1 MIKQPKRHL
10 LTSALPYA
18 NGPLHIGHL
27 AGAYISADIYARYL
41 RLQGRDVLWVCGS
54 DEHGAAITIRA
65 MKEGLTPR
73 EIIDKYDAQFRTTFE
88 GMGIAFDIFHRTS
101 SPLHFET
108 AQDFFRTLYKND
120 AFEVIENEQYFDEEK
135 QIFLAD
141 RYIAGIC
148 PVCGNPDAYG
158 DQCER
163 CGSALSPNDL
173 LPPIRSALSGSI
185 PIKKTTKHWFLKL
198 NEHEAWLTKWINE
211 GIEESGQWSVVS
223 GQSKTVSEHPHK
235 ATNIQQNEKPT
246 TDHRT
251 LSTDTEQPYK
261 APNIQQNEKPTTEH
275 RLLSTNHNPD
285 DWKPHVLG
293 QCKSWLAGGLQP
305 RAMTRDLDWGIPVPP
320 EIDASGQKKLYV
332 WLDAPIGYISATK
345 QWAID
350 NGTPE
355 AWKNYWQNE
364 DTALVHFIGKDN
376 IVFHCLIFPA
386 LLKAHGDY
394 ILPVNVPANQ
404 FMNLE
409 GRKMSTSK
417 NWAVWVHEY
426 LEDFPEGQ
434 DELRFSLIKN
444 MPELQDSEFTWKRFQ
459 ETTNNELVG
468 NLANFINRV
477 IVLTHKYY
485 DGKIPSLNEEL
496 LTKKN
501 ETAENTNTS
510 ALNSTPSILFEQVKV
525 INTAIEK
532 FDFRTALQGVMDIS
546 TLGNRL
552 LQDNEPWKKIKT
564 DPETTAYVL
573 NLGLQIVTV
582 LSIITQP
589 FLPFLSARLR
599 TLLNEPKL
607 ENGDW
612 AKMLELLKNNQPLI
626 KTGQKIGDPVHLF
639 TRISDETIEKQ
650 MNKLSENENG
660 KTESPE
666 IIMAEVTATSTGNS
680 TITPSEQFSPLKEMI
695 SYDEFIKPDI
705 RTATIIAAERIPKAD
720 KLLKLT
726 VDTGFEVRTI
736 CSGIAEHFTPE
747 EITGKQVIIVA
758 NLAPRKMRGIESNG
772 MILMAEDA
780 EGKLGFV
787 TPPVGFMNGAIVK

>member
-1 MIKQPKRHL
+1 LGREKYARAKSKNTNYICGLFPSGSLPNYNNLKKMIKPPKRYMI
-10 LTSALPYA
+10 TSALPYA

-27 AGAYISADIYARYL
+27 AGAYIPADIYVRYL

-65 MKEGLTPR
+65 MKDGLTPR

-101 SPLHFET
+101 LPLHFET
-108 AQDFFRTLYKND
+108 AQDFFRTLFKND

-135 QIFLAD
+135 QVFLAD
-141 RYIAGIC
+141 RYIAGVC

-173 LPPIRSALSGSI
+173 LPPIRSTLSGSV

-198 NEHEAWLTKWINE
+198 NEHEAWLNKWINE
-211 GIEESGQWSVVS
+211 GIADNQLAGQPVGQLVESGY
-223 GQSKTVSEHPHK
+223 QSAK
-235 ATNIQQNEKPT
+235 
-246 TDHRT
+246 
-251 LSTDTEQPYK
+251 L
-261 APNIQQNEKPTTEH
+261 
-275 RLLSTNHNPD
+275 HNPD

-355 AWKNYWQNE
+355 EWKKYWQNE
-364 DTALVHFIGKDN
+364 DTALLHFIGKDN

-386 LLKAHGDY
+386 LLKAHGDF

-426 LEDFPEGQ
+426 LEEFPNGQ
-434 DELRFSLIKN
+434 DELRYNLIKN

-477 IVLTHKYY
+477 FVLTHKYF
-485 DGKIPSLNEEL
+485 DGKIPDIGHRTLGIGKEESEIAQSNIQ
-496 LTKKN
+496 TV
-501 ETAENTNTS
+501 TFD
-510 ALNSTPSILFEQVKV
+510 ALYKLVEE
-525 INTAIEK
+525 INAAIEK
-532 FDFRTALQGVMDIS
+532 YDFRTGLQGVMDIS
-546 TLGNRL
+546 TLGNKI
-552 LQDNEPWKKIKT
+552 LQDNEPWKKFKT
-564 DPETTAYVL
+564 DPEITASVL
-573 NLGLQIVTV
+573 NLSLQIVSV
-582 LSIITQP
+582 LSVVTQP

-599 TLLNEPKL
+599 KLLNAPKL

-612 AKMLELLKNNQPLI
+612 AKMLELLKNKQPLI
-626 KTGQKIGDPVHLF
+626 NTGQTIGDPVHLF

-650 MNKLSENENG
+650 MNKLSENENE
-660 KTESPE
+660 KTMLPE
-666 IIMAEVTATSTGNS
+666 IIPTEVTSTSVENPLIMSATQHA
-680 TITPSEQFSPLKEMI
+680 PVKESI
-695 SYDEFIKPDI
+695 SFDEFIKPDI

-726 VDTGFEVRTI
+726 VDVGFEVRTI

-772 MILMAEDA
+772 MILMVEDA
-780 EGKLGFV
+780 EGKLAFV
-787 TPPVGFMNGAIVK
+787 TPPVGFMNGAVVK

>member
-1 MIKQPKRHL
+1 MI
-10 LTSALPYA
+10 TSALPYA

-27 AGAYISADIYARYL
+27 AGAYIPADIYVRYL

-65 MKEGLTPR
+65 MKDGLTPR
-73 EIIDKYDAQFRTTFE
+73 EIIDKYDAQFRTTFK

-101 SPLHFET
+101 TALHFET
-108 AQDFFRTLYKND
+108 AQDFFRTLYKNG

-141 RYIAGIC
+141 RYIVGVC

-163 CGSALSPNDL
+163 CGSTLSPNDL
-173 LPPIRSALSGSI
+173 KEPIRSTLSGST

-211 GIEESGQWSVVS
+211 GVS
-223 GQSKTVSEHPHK
+223 DIGRWTLDVGNTNDKNPKFGVQNPTSKIT
-235 ATNIQQNEKPT
+235 
-246 TDHRT
+246 
-251 LSTDTEQPYK
+251 
-261 APNIQQNEKPTTEH
+261 
-275 RLLSTNHNPD
+275 HNPD

-293 QCKSWLAGGLQP
+293 QCKSWLDGGLQP

-350 NGTPE
+350 NHTPE
-355 AWKNYWQNE
+355 AWKKYWQNE
-364 DTALVHFIGKDN
+364 DTALIHFIGKDN

-426 LEDFPEGQ
+426 LEDFPDGQ

-477 IVLTHKYY
+477 FVLTHKYFE
-485 DGKIPSLNEEL
+485 GKVPVLNDERLTMNDEQKEKYPNGISGSTFIILHKQIEE
-496 LTKKN
+496 
-501 ETAENTNTS
+501 
-510 ALNSTPSILFEQVKV
+510 

-564 DPETTAYVL
+564 DPELTATVL
-573 NLGLQIVTV
+573 NLSLQIVTV
-582 LSIITQP
+582 LSVITQP

-599 TLLNEPKL
+599 ILLNEPAL

-612 AKMLELLKNNQPLI
+612 AKMFELLKNKQPLI
-626 KTGQKIGDPVHLF
+626 KTGQTIGEPVHLF
-639 TRISDETIEKQ
+639 SRISDETIEKQ
-650 MNKLSENENG
+650 ISRLVGSSVSQSVNDEQTNQQ
-660 KTESPE
+660 
-666 IIMAEVTATSTGNS
+666 
-680 TITPSEQFSPLKEMI
+680 TIEPINQLTDQPTNRLMYAPLKEI
-695 SYDEFIKPDI
+695 INYDEFSKPDI

-726 VDTGFEVRTI
+726 VDVGFEVRTI

-758 NLAPRKMRGIESNG
+758 NLAPRKMRGIDSNG

-780 EGKLGFV
+780 DGKLAFV
-787 TPPVGFMNGAIVK
+787 TPPAGFMNGAVVK